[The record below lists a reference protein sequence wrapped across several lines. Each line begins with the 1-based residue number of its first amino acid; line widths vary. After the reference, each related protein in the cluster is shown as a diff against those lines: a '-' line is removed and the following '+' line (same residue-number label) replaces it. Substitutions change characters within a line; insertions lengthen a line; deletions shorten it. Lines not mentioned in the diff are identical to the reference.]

1 MISRGRP
8 HFGGLYV
15 DEFQRQTP
23 FLGLYV
29 DEFQRRTPFLG
40 LYVDEFQRRTPH
52 FERGSASRYNFLEQ
66 CWYIFSFL
74 ISGACFCCDSCY
86 PNWTQTITI
95 WHQNRFIGKV
105 LEVPVCCSRKKL
117 EVWDKN
123 GTNMY
128 NITSKCCPMSCGPA
142 VYFPVISS
150 NYINY
155 DSYSLAVVQ
164 SNPSWLGDI

>member
-1 MISRGRP
+1 MRGCVLMNSRGGPPFWGCMLMNSR
-8 HFGGLYV
+8 GGPPILRGGPPLGTISWSNV
-15 DEFQRQTP
+15 DIF
-23 FLGLYV
+23 
-29 DEFQRRTPFLG
+29 
-40 LYVDEFQRRTPH
+40 
-52 FERGSASRYNFLEQ
+52 
-66 CWYIFSFL
+66 FSFL